1 MVTISLADFKEQN
14 SIKYEHNSEIAF
26 SMNRNKKYFLFLRKS
41 LEAKCPQLIDKLSA
55 WGMHCGSMDSCLKF
69 SFLLENKWKVK
80 LDTDAAKT
88 GNLEA
93 NCLELYQELN
103 QIF

>member
-1 MVTISLADFKEQN
+1 MITISLADFKEQN

-26 SMNRNKKYFLFLRKS
+26 RISRNKKYFLFLRKS
-41 LEAKCPQLIDKLSA
+41 LEAKCPQLIGKLSA
-55 WGMHCGSMDSCLKF
+55 WSIHCGSMGSCLKF
-69 SFLLENKWKVK
+69 SFLIGNKWKVK
-80 LDTDAAKT
+80 LGTDAAKT